1 MDWKEISPE
10 EAAETKYYGLGG
22 WLLVFYVIAV
32 IAFLGT
38 ILNLANVDAFKQL
51 YGDAYGIM
59 LVVSIIQGLLILPFI
74 ILAPK
79 KSPLMPKA
87 TISAYWFSIALTA
100 IAGIITNPSAM
111 LPQLIVGVIFV
122 ALFSWYLRNSKRVNV
137 TYLHRVPVEVAEEE
151 IS

>member
-1 MDWKEISPE
+1 MDWKDVSLE
-10 EAAETKYYGLGG
+10 EAEQNKYYGLGG

-32 IAFLGT
+32 IAFLAT
-38 ILNLANVDAFKQL
+38 FLNLANVDAFKQL

-74 ILAPK
+74 ILTPK

-100 IAGIITNPSAM
+100 IAGMITNPSAM
-111 LPQLIVGVIFV
+111 LPQLLVGVIFV

-137 TYLHRVPVEVAEEE
+137 TYLHRVPVEVVEEE

>member
-1 MDWKEISPE
+1 MDWKDVSLE
-10 EAAETKYYGLGG
+10 EAEQNKYYGLGG
-22 WLLVFYVIAV
+22 WLLVLYVIAV
-32 IAFLGT
+32 IAFLAT
-38 ILNLANVDAFKQL
+38 FLNLANVDAFKQL

-137 TYLHRVPVEVAEEE
+137 TYLHRVPVEVVEEE